1 MNLSITLIIVIIT
14 SLVSIGGFS
23 NPKIIDDL
31 IFHPPSVNR
40 GQIYRLVTHG
50 LIHADAFHLIFNMM
64 ALYSFGEAVETAL
77 FSNHCFFGVMGKWVF
92 LLLYITGLVVA
103 SIPDLIKHRDAGH
116 YRSLGAS
123 GAVSAVVFSSIL
135 LLPKLGVGIIF
146 IPGVQIPGYIFAVL
160 YLIISAYLDKKGGG
174 NVNHGAHLWGALFGL
189 IFTFVAVT
197 VFTQINVVENFKEQL
212 QAAKPFLPYC
222 NP

>member
-1 MNLSITLIIVIIT
+1 MAQASQKKCAST
-14 SLVSIGGFS
+14 SSS
-23 NPKIIDDL
+23 RA
-31 IFHPPSVNR
+31 SR
-40 GQIYRLVTHG
+40 
-50 LIHADAFHLIFNMM
+50 FNMI

-92 LLLYITGLVVA
+92 LLLYITGLVIA
-103 SIPDLIKHRDAGH
+103 SIPDLIKHRDADH

-135 LLPKLGVGIIF
+135 LLPKLGVGIAF

-174 NVNHGAHLWGALFGL
+174 NVNHGAHLWGAVFGL
-189 IFTFVAVT
+189 IFTYVAVT
-197 VFTQINVVENFKEQL
+197 FFTQINVVENFKEQL